1 MMLDDKNFTKYLNR
15 HEIDAAVQSI
25 ANRINAD
32 YEGKQVVLVGVLKG
46 AIVFMADLVRH
57 LKVDVEVEFV
67 RLSSYG
73 KARTS
78 SGTVTIIKDIQA
90 DIRGKHVLIIEEIID
105 SGRTLK
111 FLFERLKQ
119 SGPASVE
126 IVTLLDKASK
136 RIVDVPV
143 KYVGRSIDDQFLVG
157 YGLDLEERCRNLP
170 DIYYLKYPN
179 CSRLTAVAEPISRR
193 RSLVR
198 RVLARV
204 FFSGP
209 RSYDYRRAI
218 CRRRQNVCG
227 EILNSAV
234 LCIQISL
241 ESIVSS
247 PQQIIRQKIL
257 SSVENFGTEH
267 CSFSSSANETDGTFS
282 ST

>member
-57 LKVDVEVEFV
+57 LKMDCEVEFV

-78 SGTVTIIKDIQA
+78 SGTVTILKDIQA
-90 DIRGKHVLIIEEIID
+90 DVRGKHILIIEEIID

-111 FLFERLKQ
+111 FLYERLKQ

-126 IVTLLDKASK
+126 IVTLLDKATK
-136 RIVDVPV
+136 RVVDVPV
-143 KYVGRSIDDQFLVG
+143 KYVGRPIDDQFLVG

-179 CSRLTAVAEPISRR
+179 
-193 RSLVR
+193 
-198 RVLARV
+198 
-204 FFSGP
+204 
-209 RSYDYRRAI
+209 
-218 CRRRQNVCG
+218 
-227 EILNSAV
+227 
-234 LCIQISL
+234 
-241 ESIVSS
+241 
-247 PQQIIRQKIL
+247 
-257 SSVENFGTEH
+257 
-267 CSFSSSANETDGTFS
+267 
-282 ST
+282 